1 MKWSE
6 GKEMAEIQ
14 IRSVLVSECYTNCY
28 LCMNKETK
36 EGFIVDPGGDQL
48 KVSTNVGNMEMIPK
62 AILLTHGHY
71 DHIGAVEALKERY
84 NIPVIASEAEDMLLL
99 DKRANLSAMF
109 GEPTTVCAN
118 RFLRDGE
125 TFTVAGIPMKFILT
139 PGHTQGSGCYYLAEN
154 EVLFS
159 GDTLFHASRGRTD
172 FPGGSEAAIMRSIRE
187 KLLTLPGET
196 EVYPGHMDI
205 TTIDSEKIYY

>member
-1 MKWSE
+1 
-6 GKEMAEIQ
+6 MAEIQ

-48 KVSTNVGNMEMIPK
+48 KISTNVGNMEMIPK

>member
-1 MKWSE
+1 
-6 GKEMAEIQ
+6 MAEIK

-28 LCMNKETK
+28 LCMNTETK
-36 EGFIVDPGGDQL
+36 EGFIVDPGGDPL
-48 KVSTNVGNMEMIPK
+48 KISTNVGNMEMIPK

-71 DHIGAVEALKERY
+71 DHIAAVDALKERY
-84 NIPVIASEAEDMLLL
+84 NIPVFASEAEDMLLV
-99 DKRANLSAMF
+99 DNRANLSVMF
-109 GEPTTVCAN
+109 GDPITVCADK
-118 RFLRDGE
+118 FLKDGE
-125 TFTVAGIPMKFILT
+125 ALTVADIKMKFILT
-139 PGHTQGSGCYYLAEN
+139 PGHTRGSGGYYLAEN

-187 KLLTLPGET
+187 KLLTLPGDT

-205 TTIDSEKIYY
+205 TTIDSEKVYY

>member
-48 KVSTNVGNMEMIPK
+48 KISTNVGNMEMIPK

>member
-1 MKWSE
+1 
-6 GKEMAEIQ
+6 MAEIQ